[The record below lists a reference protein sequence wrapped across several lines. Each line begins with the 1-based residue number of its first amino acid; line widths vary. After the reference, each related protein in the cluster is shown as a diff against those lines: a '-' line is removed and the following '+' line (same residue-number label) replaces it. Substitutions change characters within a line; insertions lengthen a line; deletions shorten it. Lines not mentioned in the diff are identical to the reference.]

1 MEYIEAFIEKHEII
15 ITVLIA
21 VAGVV
26 VAAFAWYAARKSTKV
41 AIRIAQEQEGL
52 SMQIQQQS
60 VKVSL
65 LDHRQKVYDQLA
77 EWIGYADVITN
88 RNIPFSESLERFYCM
103 VLRKTNFV
111 PVAVKPDY
119 NDLQIDTILVRLQ
132 TERNTIQL
140 FKILYKNFDENDYSL
155 VCKFVEI
162 FMDTVL
168 HIDEEMGQ
176 PRSAFHYV
184 NALEKANIAVRE
196 ADILERMRKEMKPL

>member
-1 MEYIEAFIEKHEII
+1 MGCIEAFVEKHEII

-26 VAAFAWYAARKSTKV
+26 VAAFAWCAARKSTKV
-41 AIRIAQEQEGL
+41 AIKIAQEQEEL
-52 SMQIQQQS
+52 SLQIQQQA

-77 EWIGYADVITN
+77 EWMGYADVITN
-88 RNIPFSESLERFYCM
+88 RNILFSESLERFYCM

-119 NDLQIDTILVRLQ
+119 SDLQIDTILVRLQ

-140 FKILYKNFDENDYSL
+140 FKILYNDFNETDYSL
-155 VCKFVEI
+155 VCKFAES
-162 FMDTVL
+162 FMDTIL

-184 NALEKANIAVRE
+184 NALEKANLAVRK
-196 ADILERMRKEMKPL
+196 ANILERMQEEMKPL